1 MSKLPYTDQ
10 FPKDFMWGG
19 AIAAN
24 QAEGAWNT
32 DGRGPSQADIMLLPD
47 KYDRRVAFGQNMR
60 RSEIDNALQDKTGN
74 YPRRRGIDFYHTY
87 PEDLELMHEMG
98 FKCFRTSFSWTRIFP
113 NGDEEQPNEAGLAFY
128 DRLIDKMLALHIE
141 PVMTISHYEMP
152 IKLITEYGGWANP
165 KVVDF
170 FVHFAKI
177 LIDRYQHKVKYWI
190 IFNQINDVSG
200 WGEFAGLGILKGEYP
215 DQLTA
220 RYQAVHY
227 QFVANAQVVRYAHAV
242 NSDLQMG
249 VMLGLTPVYPAT
261 SKPQDNMAAYNL
273 WRKED
278 LFFSDVLVQGE
289 YPGYI
294 RRYYHDH
301 HIDVNVTDEELRLIR
316 ENTVDFVSFSYYFSM
331 IASANQ
337 PNERLLNPN
346 IDKSIWDWSIDPTG
360 FRYGFDFLWDRY
372 HLPLFVAENGLGAL
386 DKVEDG
392 HVHDQYRIDYLKAH
406 VEQMREAIKDGVQI
420 FGYASWGPI
429 DIVSYSQSEM
439 SKRYGYI
446 YVDLDDKGH
455 GTGKRIKKDSFYWYQ
470 KVIQSNGQN
479 I

>member
-1 MSKLPYTDQ
+1 
-10 FPKDFMWGG
+10 
-19 AIAAN
+19 
-24 QAEGAWNT
+24 
-32 DGRGPSQADIMLLPD
+32 
-47 KYDRRVAFGQNMR
+47 
-60 RSEIDNALQDKTGN
+60 
-74 YPRRRGIDFYHTY
+74 
-87 PEDLELMHEMG
+87 
-98 FKCFRTSFSWTRIFP
+98 
-113 NGDEEQPNEAGLAFY
+113 
-128 DRLIDKMLALHIE
+128 
-141 PVMTISHYEMP
+141 
-152 IKLITEYGGWANP
+152 
-165 KVVDF
+165 
-170 FVHFAKI
+170 
-177 LIDRYQHKVKYWI
+177 
-190 IFNQINDVSG
+190 
-200 WGEFAGLGILKGEYP
+200 
-215 DQLTA
+215 
-220 RYQAVHY
+220 
-227 QFVANAQVVRYAHAV
+227 
-242 NSDLQMG
+242 
-249 VMLGLTPVYPAT
+249 
-261 SKPQDNMAAYNL
+261 
-273 WRKED
+273 
-278 LFFSDVLVQGE
+278 
-289 YPGYI
+289 
-294 RRYYHDH
+294 
-301 HIDVNVTDEELRLIR
+301 VNVTDEELRLIR